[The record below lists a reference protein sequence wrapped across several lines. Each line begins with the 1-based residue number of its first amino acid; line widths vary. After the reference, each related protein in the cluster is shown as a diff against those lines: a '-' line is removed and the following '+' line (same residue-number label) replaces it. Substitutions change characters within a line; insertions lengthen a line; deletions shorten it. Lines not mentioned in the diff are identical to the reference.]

1 MSSRPQTPE
10 KWPLWW
16 DRFFALLILVNYVL
30 VIFNLTYIP
39 LRDFWLQG
47 RVQITLKIGPFKQ
60 EFPDPPLRIL
70 PFSVATYY
78 DWVKDIE
85 PHRTTV
91 EYLDLVS
98 QLQTQWQQNGGQ
110 VSPASQQLLGKLR
123 QASREMIVENPFQIA
138 NKTGTLERIKNK
150 MREHVFGT
158 TKASATQAF
167 ETFWTAEYLLNND
180 PQKQFSFFDQYI
192 SPLLATNYFRAIAEN
207 GQPLDNFPLL
217 DFPFFVIFLA
227 YFLVQTRWLKTRH
240 PGLSWL
246 EAMLWRWYDVFLL
259 LPVLRWLRIIP
270 LILHLSEARLLD
282 LTPFRHQIVRGLV
295 GIIAGEMTQVII
307 VRLMTQIQS
316 LIQSGQVR
324 QILNIASTKSYV
336 DLNDRNEIAEII
348 KILSQIVVERVLPF
362 LEPEIERFLAYNLR
376 QTIQQLPSY
385 QKLVLIP
392 GLGDFQDQIVRDIFQ
407 KSYGQFLQV
416 LQMLIQSDP
425 QFEVLIKDLVDS
437 FRQRL
442 SQELQ
447 AQNDL
452 SNIEQLLV
460 DLVEELKINYVQ
472 KLSDTDME
480 TILEQTRLLRQ
491 GQV

>member
-1 MSSRPQTPE
+1 
-10 KWPLWW
+10 
-16 DRFFALLILVNYVL
+16 
-30 VIFNLTYIP
+30 
-39 LRDFWLQG
+39 
-47 RVQITLKIGPFKQ
+47 
-60 EFPDPPLRIL
+60 
-70 PFSVATYY
+70 
-78 DWVKDIE
+78 
-85 PHRTTV
+85 
-91 EYLDLVS
+91 
-98 QLQTQWQQNGGQ
+98 
-110 VSPASQQLLGKLR
+110 
-123 QASREMIVENPFQIA
+123 
-138 NKTGTLERIKNK
+138 
-150 MREHVFGT
+150 
-158 TKASATQAF
+158 
-167 ETFWTAEYLLNND
+167 
-180 PQKQFSFFDQYI
+180 
-192 SPLLATNYFRAIAEN
+192 
-207 GQPLDNFPLL
+207 
-217 DFPFFVIFLA
+217 
-227 YFLVQTRWLKTRH
+227 
-240 PGLSWL
+240 
-246 EAMLWRWYDVFLL
+246 
-259 LPVLRWLRIIP
+259 
-270 LILHLSEARLLD
+270 
-282 LTPFRHQIVRGLV
+282 
-295 GIIAGEMTQVII
+295 VII